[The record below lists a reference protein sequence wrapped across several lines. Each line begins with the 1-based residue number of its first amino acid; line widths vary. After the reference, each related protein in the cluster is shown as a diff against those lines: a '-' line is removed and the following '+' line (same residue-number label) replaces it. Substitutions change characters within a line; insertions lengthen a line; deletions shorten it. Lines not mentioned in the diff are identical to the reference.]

1 MRKIFLSLMMVCAVC
16 SESLAASE
24 DMSVYVRQDVF
35 DAKMEMILTRIEGKI
50 DVLSERIDGLDKKI
64 DGVEKS
70 LSEKIDG
77 VDKKLS
83 EKIDAVDKKIDSV
96 EKSLSEKIDDVD
108 KKLSEKIDGVDQ
120 KLSAQIDGVSQTLSA
135 RINGLDKRIEDTHNF
150 LYLILVLFW
159 VVFLVP
165 FVSRFWEL
173 RIERRTP
180 PVTLEDVKRLIA
192 EAIAENSAK
201 IRG

>member
-83 EKIDAVDKKIDSV
+83 EKID
-96 EKSLSEKIDDVD
+96 
-108 KKLSEKIDGVDQ
+108 
-120 KLSAQIDGVSQTLSA
+120 GVSQTLSA